1 MIILNLKFKVLQ
13 FNKQKIYK
21 NYIQECSNNIFS
33 FFLLSSPKEYW
44 SLMILIFLINMMQ
57 YYRFSILNFILF
69 IHFSEVNRLLT
80 KIILFSPQFANYEEI
95 NVASPLNYYYF
106 QILRFPH
113 PMYQNQPESFIF
125 SKRQIFKTSLSRF
138 KKIYSGEISP
148 QLDITERIP
157 SQPSANLSQES
168 NGKVLQM
175 KVLIPNTEEY
185 KLSINGA
192 LEDVHIRQELRIKS
206 KKGLST
212 EWLINGLR
220 IITLI
225 SRFIYQLKIKAEC
238 MKVKLINFNV
248 FQYIDDYGSDYHIF
262 KKQQI
267 PVPNYKQKLYYQIE
281 EYRDQFRSIYNFL
294 GKNLFD
300 KIIVL
305 QPDSPVKIIWDLV
318 VVFFI
323 VLNIFY
329 IPMNLSFNL
338 DVSSSYGIQLF
349 FETIP
354 SYVFILEILLNFN
367 TAFYYEGVIHQKRGQ
382 IFSFYIQKGSFWWD
396 LLIVIPYVLAQFN
409 IPYIQFV
416 LLLRVTRVRSMI
428 QGVEDL
434 LNLKESWQAVLE
446 LAKLV
451 YFIILVAH
459 MCSCA
464 WHLLGTVEYENYG
477 DPNSWLVYYKF
488 YNQDWSQR
496 YIVSLYWSVIT
507 TLTIG
512 YGDIV
517 PQTNLER
524 FFVILIALVIC
535 GVFGYAI
542 STIGEILK
550 NLQEREAY
558 QKQQMKQVNQYIK
571 EKQLNTQLS
580 LRVRKYFEYQLDL
593 QKYENGLQDQVLK
606 RLNEDL
612 KSEVLFDIYLK
623 VLLKSQIIKKY
634 FKSEQFIQKLCQ
646 KVKTENFIPGDYII
660 KIGDFSD
667 KLYFI
672 LEGELVSYSKSIDIQ
687 GAKEQK
693 QLKKYVKGGVLGE
706 QEFITSQPHIQS
718 FRAQTFTQM
727 AYIQRDDFIDLLKI
741 NQEEYLK
748 FCEIKEKLLYSNSIG
763 KICEICGWTH
773 NYVECPF
780 VFYIPNK
787 WKLVKYLS
795 NNYEQERKQIKRKIN
810 VKFKTRSNRFDY
822 IEPCINYML
831 QNIITDDQINEKF
844 LIKLGWNFDQS
855 LKDTIFKKTHT
866 IQSQTGESQGDQNS
880 NRKRSSSNSQQLNKL
895 NKNQQN
901 VFLKVPFLQ
910 GQLKSNL
917 PLEDNFS
924 VNDLS
929 GNSARWFEF
938 TNPQDSI
945 LQNPEQNLQQQNPA
959 EKQTLGTKKDSD
971 HLLDKSIDG
980 EKLSSKFKQ
989 FEIDKMQSHAFQSYF
1004 PHFNIQNVIEK
1015 VNRKKGPQIDLL
1027 KKRVLY
1033 QKIKNSRI
1041 FSKSQ
1046 NSFINLNN
1054 SNV

>member
-1 MIILNLKFKVLQ
+1 MQ
-13 FNKQKIYK
+13 QSE
-21 NYIQECSNNIFS
+21 QE
-33 FFLLSSPKEYW
+33 
-44 SLMILIFLINMMQ
+44 SLM
-57 YYRFSILNFILF
+57 Y
-69 IHFSEVNRLLT
+69 T
-80 KIILFSPQFANYEEI
+80 
-95 NVASPLNYYYF
+95 
-106 QILRFPH
+106 
-113 PMYQNQPESFIF
+113 
-125 SKRQIFKTSLSRF
+125 KRQIFETSF
-138 KKIYSGEISP
+138 TKFQKINSGDLSP
-148 QLDITERIP
+148 QFQISERIP
-157 SQPSANLSQES
+157 SQPSANLQSIES
-168 NGKVLQM
+168 HGKLIQIKVLS
-175 KVLIPNTEEY
+175 PNTEEY
-185 KLSINGA
+185 KLSFNGA
-192 LEDVHIRQELRIKS
+192 SEDDGNIRFRSRNIS
-206 KKGLST
+206 TKGLST
-212 EWLINGLR
+212 LWQVNGLR

-238 MKVKLINFNV
+238 IKVKLINFNV
-248 FQYIDDYGSDYHIF
+248 FQYIDDYGSDYHTF
-262 KKQQI
+262 KRQQI
-267 PVPNYKQKLYYQIE
+267 QIPNYRQQLYYQFE
-281 EYRDQFRSIYNFL
+281 EYRDQFRSIYNYL

-300 KIIVL
+300 KISVI

-318 VVFFI
+318 VIFFI

-338 DVSSSYGIQLF
+338 DVSSSYGISLF

-354 SYVFILEILLNFN
+354 SYIFILEILLNFN

-382 IFSFYIQKGSFWWD
+382 IFTFYIQKGSFWWD

-488 YNQDWSQR
+488 YNLDWSQR

-580 LRVRKYFEYQLDL
+580 LRVRKYFEYQLEL

-612 KSEVLFDIYLK
+612 KSEVLIDIYQK

-634 FKSEQFIQKLCQ
+634 FKSEQFISNLCQ
-646 KVKTENFIPGDYII
+646 KVQTENFIPGDYII

-667 KLYFI
+667 KLFFI
-672 LEGELVSYSKSIDIQ
+672 LEGELVSYSKSIDIK

-706 QEFITSQPHIQS
+706 QEFITNQPHIQS

-727 AYIQRDDFIDLLKI
+727 AYIQRDDFIELLQL

-748 FCEIKEKLLYSNSIG
+748 FSEIKEKLLYSNSIG

-787 WKLVKYLS
+787 WKLIKYLS
-795 NNYEQERKQIKRKIN
+795 NNYDQERNYRRRKFTM
-810 VKFKTRSNRFDY
+810 KSKTRSDRFDY
-822 IEPCINYML
+822 IEPCIHYML
-831 QNIITDDQINEKF
+831 QNIITTDDQINEKF
-844 LIKLGWNFDQS
+844 LMQLGWNFDQTI
-855 LKDTIFKKTHT
+855 KDTNFKRTHT
-866 IQSQTGESQGDQNS
+866 ISSLTISGESQGDQMS
-880 NRKRSSSNSQQLNKL
+880 IRKRQSSSNSQQLKKI
-895 NKNQQN
+895 NKNRQS
-901 VFLKVPFLQ
+901 VFLKVPQYQ
-910 GQLKSNL
+910 GQSKVLI
-917 PLEDNFS
+917 PVEENFS
-924 VNDLS
+924 ANASPVKRL
-929 GNSARWFEF
+929 
-938 TNPQDSI
+938 DSI
-945 LQNPEQNLQQQNPA
+945 NLQESIPQMLAHRGSIIMNQFQGQNLQQQSIQLPTD
-959 EKQTLGTKKDSD
+959 KLTLDTKKNSE
-971 HLLDKSIDG
+971 HKMDKSLKDDYDEEEISRS
-980 EKLSSKFKQ
+980 LFKDFQ
-989 FEIDKMQSHAFQSYF
+989 IDKIQLNGYTNYF
-1004 PHFNIQNVIEK
+1004 SHFNIQTVLERI
-1015 VNRKKGPQIDLL
+1015 NRKKETKIELL
-1027 KKRVLY
+1027 KKRVLQ
-1033 QKIKNSRI
+1033 QKLRSIK
-1041 FSKSQ
+1041 FMTKSQ
-1046 NSFINLNN
+1046 HTISNSLG
-1054 SNV
+1054 